1 MSSSFLKI
9 AVIILAGLFLIT
21 IVPWL
26 SNAFASKKGGD
37 TSISVNLSSF
47 TEDSVMFVSMKQK
60 DKEAVV
66 LEKKGST
73 WKIGADDADAGKVT
87 SLFRSFSTLDPH
99 EMVSKNEDN
108 FGKFDVTKEDGIR
121 LEIRDT
127 NGSSSVFYIGS
138 ESDVPQEF
146 FIRKDG
152 IKNVYSVKGTLRNFL
167 MQDASYWK
175 KKKTPE
181 EKATST
187 ASPESSSK
195 EVAK

>member
-9 AVIILAGLFLIT
+9 AVIILAVLFLIT

-26 SNAFASKKGGD
+26 SDAFASKKGSAGD
-37 TSISVNLSSF
+37 ISISINLSSF
-47 TEDSVMFVSMKQK
+47 TEDSIIFVSMKQK
-60 DKEAVV
+60 NKEAVV
-66 LEKKGST
+66 LEKKGDT

-87 SLFRSFSTLDPH
+87 SLFQSFSTLAPH

-152 IKNVYSVKGTLRNFL
+152 IKNVYSAKGTLRNFL
-167 MQDASYWK
+167 MQNASYW
-175 KKKTPE
+175 KKTPE
-181 EKATST
+181 EKAAST
-187 ASPESSSK
+187 ASPENSSK